1 MHVWRSMPARTASA
15 HAWHLFWC
23 QGIMTRRWAS
33 SRNRELVKNSR
44 LPPRQ
49 ITSMLLGKPQFLHLR
64 TLVTSCACAGPRGT
78 EHQMCA
84 PLNLHQDMATQ
95 DLPFSTHAQ
104 PATGFALV
112 PSRLAKDGRNMTVCK
127 SACAE
132 EFLSIRKGKGRAG
145 EDQAHL
151 EQDDLVL
158 GVAEEAGV
166 EAQVVLELR

>member
-64 TLVTSCACAGPRGT
+64 TLVTSCACAGATRDGASDVCTLEPSPRYGHAGSALLYT
-78 EHQMCA
+78 CA
-84 PLNLHQDMATQ
+84 A
-95 DLPFSTHAQ
+95 
-104 PATGFALV
+104 
-112 PSRLAKDGRNMTVCK
+112 RNRVC
-127 SACAE
+127 ACAQQTGE
-132 EFLSIRKGKGRAG
+132 GRQKH
-145 EDQAHL
+145 DSL
-151 EQDDLVL
+151 
-158 GVAEEAGV
+158 
-166 EAQVVLELR
+166 